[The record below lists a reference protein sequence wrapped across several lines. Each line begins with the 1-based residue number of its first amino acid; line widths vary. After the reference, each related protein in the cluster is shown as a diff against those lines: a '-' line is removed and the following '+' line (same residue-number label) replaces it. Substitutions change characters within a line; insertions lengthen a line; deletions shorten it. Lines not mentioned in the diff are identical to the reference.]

1 MLRKEK
7 NIITDTKKIVQVIND
22 HYINIVEKSCGEK
35 LISVAKQSYLT
46 DNMKIVELQFL
57 L

>member
-46 DNMKIVELQFL
+46 DNIKIVELQFL